1 MNSAVSPK
9 RRETPGLRALP
20 VLATFAEDA
29 IAAKYFNGVQR
40 FRRMHLETVSAE
52 PENAERIVLVSRES
66 LVEKYYNQ
74 LRVPNTRVLALASSQ
89 FRDPRNDGVVY
100 AYLPPDVPEAL
111 LERMV
116 DNALDHIHL
125 VHSRHEVNQRLAGA
139 SQEIH
144 ELNQIGMALSAEH
157 DPQKLLELI
166 LTKSRE
172 FTSSDAGSVYL
183 VEGLGDGQ
191 CQSLLFAP
199 AAGSP
204 EPGLP
209 DRATLARSGMAERAG
224 FAGPIRSAFFAE
236 GMGGR
241 SGVENGTPLPDTL
254 KERLRFKLAQNDT
267 VAVPFR
273 EATVEINEHSI
284 AGYVAL
290 TGEIVNIEDA
300 YHLPAGVPYS
310 INRKFDEDSGYRTKS
325 ILAVPIR
332 NQKEKIIAVLQLINA
347 KRDRHARLD
356 SAQAVEEQVV
366 PYSAR
371 QQEIVLSL
379 AGQAAVA
386 LENSQLYDSIQRLF
400 EGFVR
405 ASVSAIETRD
415 PATSGHSFRVA
426 NLTVA
431 LAEAVDRAE
440 TGLYRNVRF
449 SRDQMREIRYASL
462 LHDFGKVGVREEV
475 LVKAKKL
482 YPAQLE
488 MIKQRF
494 LLVRRTVE
502 NEALKSRVKY
512 LLEKDRE
519 EYLAAQ
525 QQFDSTLVAQ
535 LREIDEYLEAVIWAN
550 EPTVLPEGNFDQLL
564 QVANLHYQDL
574 EGRKRP
580 VLTPDEIQML
590 SIRQGSLDEEERLQ
604 IESHVLHTV
613 SFLQQIPWTNELRN
627 VPEIARGHHE
637 KLNGSGYPYKLSAP
651 EIPVQT
657 RMMTISDIF
666 DALAAADR
674 PYKKAVSIERALEIL
689 ELSVK
694 DGELDP
700 GLFDIFLSARI
711 FDCWKVEPRAY

>member
-1 MNSAVSPK
+1 MSSAVFPK
-9 RRETPGLRALP
+9 RREIPGKRTLP
-20 VLATFAEDA
+20 ILTYFEEDA
-29 IAAKYFNGVQR
+29 VAARYFIGVQR
-40 FRRMHLETVSAE
+40 FRRVLFGELSPDHAE
-52 PENAERIVLVSRES
+52 AERIVLVSKED
-66 LVEKYYNQ
+66 LVERHYNQ
-74 LRVPNTRVLALASSQ
+74 LRVPDTRVLALTNSR
-89 FRDPRNDGVVY
+89 FKDPRNDGAVY
-100 AYLPPDVPEAL
+100 AYLPCDVPESL
-111 LERMV
+111 LERMA

-125 VHSRHEVNQRLAGA
+125 VHTRHEVNQKLAGA

-157 DPQKLLELI
+157 DPGKLLELI

-183 VEGLGDGQ
+183 VESVGNGR
-191 CQSLLFAP
+191 QSLLFAP
-199 AAGSP
+199 GQQGSP
-204 EPGLP
+204 VQEHEPN
-209 DRATLARSGMAERAG
+209 EQ
-224 FAGPIRSAFFAE
+224 
-236 GMGGR
+236 
-241 SGVENGTPLPDTL
+241 
-254 KERLRFKLAQNDT
+254 LRFKLAQNDT
-267 VAVPFR
+267 VAVAFR
-273 EATVEINEHSI
+273 EVAMDINEKSI

-300 YHLPAGVPYS
+300 YHLPADVPYS

-347 KRDRHARLD
+347 KRDFSARLD
-356 SAQAVEEQVV
+356 SHDAVDQQVL
-366 PYSAR
+366 PYTPR
-371 QQEIVLSL
+371 QQEIVQSL

-405 ASVSAIETRD
+405 AAVTAIETRD

-431 LAEAVDRAE
+431 LAEAVDRVDSGPY
-440 TGLYRNVRF
+440 TGVRF

-488 MIKQRF
+488 VIKQRF
-494 LLVRRTVE
+494 GLVRRTLE
-502 NEALKSRVKY
+502 NESLKSRMDF
-512 LLEKDRE
+512 LLQNGSEKF
-519 EYLAAQ
+519 LAAQ
-525 QQFDSTLVAQ
+525 NGFASRLADQ
-535 LREIDEYLEAVIWAN
+535 LREVDEYAEAIIWAN
-550 EPTVLPEGNFDQLL
+550 EPTVLPEGNFDQLMDIARL
-564 QVANLHYQDL
+564 QYEDL
-574 EGRKRP
+574 DGKKRP
-580 VLTPDEIQML
+580 VLTMEEVQML
-590 SIRQGSLDEEERLQ
+590 SIRKGSLDEEERLQ
-604 IESHVLHTV
+604 IESHVLHTL

-637 KLNGSGYPYKLSAP
+637 KLNGTGYPYRLSAP

-689 ELSVK
+689 ELSVE

-700 GLFDIFLSARI
+700 GLFEIFLSAKI
-711 FDCWKVEPRAY
+711 FNRWKVEPRAY

>member
-1 MNSAVSPK
+1 MPILTYF
-9 RRETPGLRALP
+9 E
-20 VLATFAEDA
+20 EDA
-29 IAAKYFNGVQR
+29 VAARYFIGVQR
-40 FRRMHLETVSAE
+40 FRRVLFGELSPDHAE
-52 PENAERIVLVSRES
+52 AERIVLVSKED
-66 LVEKYYNQ
+66 LVERHYNQ
-74 LRVPNTRVLALASSQ
+74 LRVPDTRVLALTNSR
-89 FRDPRNDGVVY
+89 FKDPRNDGAVY
-100 AYLPPDVPEAL
+100 AYLPCDVPESL
-111 LERMV
+111 LERMA

-125 VHSRHEVNQRLAGA
+125 VHTRHEVNQKLAGA

-157 DPQKLLELI
+157 DPGKLLELI

-183 VEGLGDGQ
+183 VESVGNGR
-191 CQSLLFAP
+191 QSLLFAP
-199 AAGSP
+199 GQQGSP
-204 EPGLP
+204 LQEHEPN
-209 DRATLARSGMAERAG
+209 EQ
-224 FAGPIRSAFFAE
+224 
-236 GMGGR
+236 
-241 SGVENGTPLPDTL
+241 
-254 KERLRFKLAQNDT
+254 LRFKLAQNDT
-267 VAVPFR
+267 VAVAFR
-273 EATVEINEHSI
+273 EVAMDINEKSI

-300 YHLPAGVPYS
+300 YHLPADVPYS

-347 KRDRHARLD
+347 KRDFSARLD
-356 SAQAVEEQVV
+356 SHDAVDQQVL
-366 PYSAR
+366 PYTPR
-371 QQEIVLSL
+371 QQEIVQSL

-405 ASVSAIETRD
+405 AAVTAIETRD

-431 LAEAVDRAE
+431 LAEAVDRVDSGPY
-440 TGLYRNVRF
+440 TGVRF

-488 MIKQRF
+488 VIKQRF
-494 LLVRRTVE
+494 GLVRRTLE
-502 NEALKSRVKY
+502 NESLKSRMDF
-512 LLEKDRE
+512 LLKNGSEKF
-519 EYLAAQ
+519 LAAQ
-525 QQFDSTLVAQ
+525 KSFASRLADQ
-535 LREIDEYLEAVIWAN
+535 LREVDEYAEAIIWAN
-550 EPTVLPEGNFDQLL
+550 EPTVLPEGNFDQLMDIARL
-564 QVANLHYQDL
+564 QYEDL
-574 EGRKRP
+574 DGKKRP
-580 VLTPDEIQML
+580 VLTMEEVQML
-590 SIRQGSLDEEERLQ
+590 SIRKGSLDEEERLQ
-604 IESHVLHTV
+604 IESHVLHTL

-637 KLNGSGYPYKLSAP
+637 KLNGTGYPYRLSAP

-689 ELSVK
+689 ELSVE

-700 GLFDIFLSARI
+700 GLFEIFLSAKI
-711 FDCWKVEPRAY
+711 FDRWKVEPRAY

>member
-1 MNSAVSPK
+1 MSSAVFPK
-9 RRETPGLRALP
+9 RRETPGHKALP
-20 VLATFAEDA
+20 IITYFESDTL
-29 IAAKYFNGVQR
+29 AAKYFIGVQR
-40 FRRMHLETVSAE
+40 FRRFLFNKLSADHAEAEKIVVVSNE
-52 PENAERIVLVSRES
+52 D
-66 LVEKYYNQ
+66 LVEQHYNQ
-74 LRVPNTRVLALASSQ
+74 LRVPNTRVLALTNSR
-89 FRDPRNDGVVY
+89 FKDPRNDGVVY
-100 AYLPPDVPEAL
+100 AYLPYDVPEPL
-111 LERMV
+111 LERMA

-125 VHSRHEVNQRLAGA
+125 VHTRHEVNQKLAGA
-139 SQEIH
+139 SREIH

-157 DPQKLLELI
+157 NPGKLLELI

-183 VEGLGDGQ
+183 VESTGEGKS
-191 CQSLLFAP
+191 QSLLYP
-199 AAGSP
+199 
-204 EPGLP
+204 PGLP
-209 DRATLARSGMAERAG
+209 
-224 FAGPIRSAFFAE
+224 
-236 GMGGR
+236 
-241 SGVENGTPLPDTL
+241 GTPVPPQVPQ
-254 KERLRFKLAQNDT
+254 EQLRFKLAQNDT

-273 EATVEINEHSI
+273 EAAISINQKSI

-300 YHLPAGVPYS
+300 YHLPPDVPYS

-347 KRDRHARLD
+347 KRDFSARLD
-356 SAQAVEEQVV
+356 SHDAVERQVL
-366 PYSAR
+366 PYTPR
-371 QQEIVLSL
+371 QQEIVQSL

-405 ASVSAIETRD
+405 AAVTAIETRD

-431 LAEAVDRAE
+431 LAEAVDRADS
-440 TGLYRNVRF
+440 GPYSGMRF
-449 SRDQMREIRYASL
+449 TSDQMRELRYASL

-488 MIKQRF
+488 VIQQRF
-494 LLVRRTVE
+494 GLVRRTLE
-502 NEALKSRVKY
+502 NESLKARMDFLAKHGN
-512 LLEKDRE
+512 EKFQ
-519 EYLAAQ
+519 AAQ
-525 QQFDSTLVAQ
+525 KDFDARLAER
-535 LREIDEYLEAVIWAN
+535 LREVTEYEEAIVWAN
-550 EPTVLPEGNFDQLL
+550 EPTVLPEGNFEMLL
-564 QVANLHYQDL
+564 DIANLHYEDMN
-574 EGRKRP
+574 GRKRP
-580 VLTPDEIQML
+580 ILTTDEVQML
-590 SIRQGSLDEEERLQ
+590 SIRKGSLDEEERLQ
-604 IESHVLHTV
+604 IESHVIHTV
-613 SFLQQIPWTNELRN
+613 SFLQQIPWTSELRN

-637 KLNGSGYPYKLSAP
+637 KLNGTGYPYKLSAP

-674 PYKKAVSIERALEIL
+674 PYKKAVSVERALEIL
-689 ELSVK
+689 DLSVQ

-700 GLFDIFLSARI
+700 GLFEIFVSAKI
-711 FDCWKVEPRAY
+711 FDRWKVEPRAY

>member
-1 MNSAVSPK
+1 M
-9 RRETPGLRALP
+9 RALP
-20 VLATFAEDA
+20 ILAYFEGDTV
-29 IAAKYFNGVQR
+29 AARYFVGMQR
-40 FRRMHLETVSAE
+40 FRRLHFGELTAE
-52 PENAERIVLVSRES
+52 HADVERIVLVSKED
-66 LVEKYYNQ
+66 LVEEHYNQ
-74 LRVPNTRVLALASSQ
+74 LRVPNTRVLALTNSK
-89 FRDPRNDGVVY
+89 FKDPRNDGAVY
-100 AYLPPDVPEAL
+100 AYLPFDVPESL
-111 LERMV
+111 LERMA

-125 VHSRHEVNQRLAGA
+125 VHTRHEVNQRLAGA

-157 DPQKLLELI
+157 DPAKLLELI

-183 VEGLGDGQ
+183 VEGTGDDSQ
-191 CQSLLFAP
+191 RQSLLFAP
-199 AAGSP
+199 SEQGA
-204 EPGLP
+204 
-209 DRATLARSGMAERAG
+209 
-224 FAGPIRSAFFAE
+224 PILQQEAHE
-236 GMGGR
+236 Q
-241 SGVENGTPLPDTL
+241 
-254 KERLRFKLAQNDT
+254 LRFKLAQNDT

-273 EATVEINEHSI
+273 EAAISINEKSI

-300 YHLPAGVPYS
+300 YHLAPDVPYS

-347 KRDRHARLD
+347 KRDFSARLD
-356 SAQAVEEQVV
+356 SYDAVEQQVLAFS
-366 PYSAR
+366 PR
-371 QQEIVLSL
+371 QQEIVQSL

-405 ASVSAIETRD
+405 AAVTAIETRD

-431 LAEAVDRAE
+431 LAEAVDRVDS
-440 TGLYRNVRF
+440 GPYRSVRF
-449 SRDQMREIRYASL
+449 SRDQMRELRYASL

-482 YPAQLE
+482 YPSQLE
-488 MIKQRF
+488 VIKQRF
-494 LLVRRTVE
+494 GLLRRTLE
-502 NEALKSRVKY
+502 NESLKARMDY
-512 LLEKDRE
+512 LLKHGHEKFLASQKEFDAR
-519 EYLAAQ
+519 LAAQ
-525 QQFDSTLVAQ
+525 LSEVEEYAQ
-535 LREIDEYLEAVIWAN
+535 AIVWAN
-550 EPTVLPEGNFDQLL
+550 EPTVLPEGNFERLVDI
-564 QVANLHYQDL
+564 ANLHYEDL
-574 EGRKRP
+574 DGAKRP
-580 VLTPDEIQML
+580 VLTMDEVQML
-590 SIRQGSLDEEERLQ
+590 SIRKGSLDDEERLQ

-637 KLNGSGYPYKLSAP
+637 KLNGTGYPYKLAAP

-674 PYKKAVSIERALEIL
+674 PYKKAVSIDRALEIL
-689 ELSVK
+689 GTSVE

-700 GLFDIFLSARI
+700 GLFEIFLSAKI
-711 FDCWKVEPRAY
+711 FDRWKVEPRAY

>member
-1 MNSAVSPK
+1 MSSAVLPK
-9 RRETPGLRALP
+9 RREMQGMRALP
-20 VLATFAEDA
+20 ILAYFQEDA
-29 IAAKYFNGVQR
+29 IAARYFNGVQR
-40 FRRMHLETVSAE
+40 FRRMLFGEISGEHADL
-52 PENAERIVLVSRES
+52 ERIVLVSKEE
-66 LVEKYYNQ
+66 LVESHYNQ
-74 LRVPNTRVLALASSQ
+74 LRVPNTRVLALTNSR
-89 FRDPRNDGVVY
+89 FKDPRNDGAVY
-100 AYLPPDVPEAL
+100 AYLPFDVPESL
-111 LERMV
+111 LERMA

-125 VHSRHEVNQRLAGA
+125 VHTRHEVNQRLAGA

-157 DPQKLLELI
+157 DPGKLLELI

-183 VEGLGDGQ
+183 VESMGDGGQ
-191 CQSLLFAP
+191 RKSLQFPP
-199 AAGSP
+199 A
-204 EPGLP
+204 EPGAP
-209 DRATLARSGMAERAG
+209 VQEQEACEQ
-224 FAGPIRSAFFAE
+224 
-236 GMGGR
+236 
-241 SGVENGTPLPDTL
+241 
-254 KERLRFKLAQNDT
+254 LRFKLAQNDT
-267 VAVPFR
+267 AAVPFR
-273 EATVEINEHSI
+273 EVAIDINERSI

-300 YHLPAGVPYS
+300 YHLPADIPYS

-347 KRDRHARLD
+347 KRDFSARLD
-356 SAQAVEEQVV
+356 SLEAVEQQVL
-366 PYSAR
+366 PYTPR
-371 QQEIVLSL
+371 QQEIVQSL

-405 ASVSAIETRD
+405 ASVTAIETRD

-431 LAEAVDRAE
+431 LAEAVDRADS
-440 TGLYRNVRF
+440 GPYASMHF
-449 SRDQMREIRYASL
+449 SRDQVREVRYASL

-488 MIKQRF
+488 VIRQRF
-494 LLVRRTVE
+494 GLVRRTME
-502 NEALKSRVKY
+502 NESLKSRIDY
-512 LLEKDRE
+512 LLKHGRDDFMTAQKEFDSR
-519 EYLAAQ
+519 LAAQ
-525 QQFDSTLVAQ
+525 LQSV
-535 LREIDEYLEAVIWAN
+535 DEYADAIVWAN
-550 EPTVLPEGNFDQLL
+550 EPTVLPEGNFDQLSEI
-564 QVANLHYQDL
+564 AGLHYEDL
-574 EGRKRP
+574 DGKKRP
-580 VLTPDEIQML
+580 VLTAEEIQML
-590 SIRQGSLDEEERLQ
+590 SIRQGSLDEMERLQ

-613 SFLQQIPWTNELRN
+613 SFLQKIPWTNELRN

-637 KLNGSGYPYKLSAP
+637 KLNGTGYPYRLSAP

-689 ELSVK
+689 EISVD
-694 DGELDP
+694 DGELDR
-700 GLFDIFLSARI
+700 GLFEIFLSARI
-711 FDCWKVEPRAY
+711 YDRWKVEPRAY

>member
-1 MNSAVSPK
+1 MSSAVFPK
-9 RRETPGLRALP
+9 RRETPGQRALP
-20 VLATFAEDA
+20 TIAYFEEDA
-29 IAAKYFNGVQR
+29 VAARYFIGVQR
-40 FRRMHLETVSAE
+40 FRRMFFHELPDNNGE
-52 PENAERIVLVSRES
+52 AERIVLLSKED
-66 LVEKYYNQ
+66 LVERHYNQ
-74 LRVPNTRVLALASSQ
+74 LRVPNTRVLALTNSR
-89 FRDPRNDGVVY
+89 FKDPRNDGAIY
-100 AYLPPDVPEAL
+100 AYLPSDVPEAL
-111 LERMV
+111 VERMA

-125 VHSRHEVNQRLAGA
+125 VHTRHEVNQKLADA

-157 DPQKLLELI
+157 NPGKLLELI

-172 FTSSDAGSVYL
+172 FTSSDAGSVYM
-183 VEGLGDGQ
+183 VESVGNGHE
-191 CQSLLFAP
+191 QSLLFAP
-199 AAGSP
+199 GQHVSP
-204 EPGLP
+204 VQPTEPQ
-209 DRATLARSGMAERAG
+209 EQ
-224 FAGPIRSAFFAE
+224 
-236 GMGGR
+236 
-241 SGVENGTPLPDTL
+241 
-254 KERLRFKLAQNDT
+254 LRFKLAQNDT

-273 EATVEINEHSI
+273 EVAINIDEKSI

-300 YHLPAGVPYS
+300 YHLPADVPYS

-332 NQKEKIIAVLQLINA
+332 NQKDKIIAVLQLINA
-347 KRDRHARLD
+347 KRDFSARLD
-356 SAQAVEEQVV
+356 SHGAVDQQVL
-366 PYSAR
+366 PYTLR
-371 QQEIVLSL
+371 QREIVQSL

-405 ASVSAIETRD
+405 AAVTAIETRD

-431 LAEAVDRAE
+431 LAEAVDRADA
-440 TGLYRNVRF
+440 GPYNGVHF

-488 MIKQRF
+488 VIKQRF
-494 LLVRRTVE
+494 GLVRRTLQ
-502 NEALKSRVKY
+502 NESLKLRMDF
-512 LLEKDRE
+512 LLQNGNERF
-519 EYLAAQ
+519 LAAQ
-525 QQFDSTLVAQ
+525 KDFDVRLDDQ
-535 LREIDEYLEAVIWAN
+535 LRKVDEYAEAIVWAN
-550 EPTVLPEGNFDQLL
+550 EPTVLPEGNFDQLMEI
-564 QVANLHYQDL
+564 ANLHYEDL
-574 EGRKRP
+574 GGKMRP
-580 VLTPDEIQML
+580 VLTLEEVQML
-590 SIRQGSLDEEERLQ
+590 SIRKGSLDEEERLQ
-604 IESHVLHTV
+604 IESHVLHTL

-637 KLNGSGYPYKLSAP
+637 KLNGTGYPYRLSAP

-674 PYKKAVSIERALEIL
+674 PYKKAVSVERALEIL
-689 ELSVK
+689 ELSVH

-700 GLFDIFLSARI
+700 GLFQIFLSAKI
-711 FDCWKVEPRAY
+711 FERWKVEPRGY

>member
-1 MNSAVSPK
+1 MSSAVFPK
-9 RRETPGLRALP
+9 RREIPGKRALP
-20 VLATFAEDA
+20 IIVYFEEDTV
-29 IAAKYFNGVQR
+29 AARYFIGVQR
-40 FRRMHLETVSAE
+40 FRRLLFREL
-52 PENAERIVLVSRES
+52 PENIAEGERIVLLSNED
-66 LVEKYYNQ
+66 LVERHYNQ
-74 LRVPNTRVLALASSQ
+74 LRVPNTRVLALTNSR
-89 FRDPRNDGVVY
+89 FKDPRNDGAVY
-100 AYLPPDVPEAL
+100 AYLPSDVPEAL
-111 LERMV
+111 LERMA

-125 VHSRHEVNQRLAGA
+125 VHTRHEVNQKLAGA

-157 DPQKLLELI
+157 NPGRLLELI

-172 FTSSDAGSVYL
+172 FTGSDAGSVYL
-183 VEGLGDGQ
+183 VESIGNGHG
-191 CQSLLFAP
+191 QSLLFAP
-199 AAGSP
+199 GQQATPMQEKEP
-204 EPGLP
+204 E
-209 DRATLARSGMAERAG
+209 EQ
-224 FAGPIRSAFFAE
+224 
-236 GMGGR
+236 
-241 SGVENGTPLPDTL
+241 
-254 KERLRFKLAQNDT
+254 LRFKLAQNDT

-273 EATVEINEHSI
+273 EVAIQINEKSI

-300 YHLPAGVPYS
+300 YHLPADVPYS

-332 NQKEKIIAVLQLINA
+332 NQKDKIIAVLQLINA
-347 KRDRHARLD
+347 KRDFSVRLD
-356 SAQAVEEQVV
+356 SHDAVDQQVLAFS
-366 PYSAR
+366 PR
-371 QQEIVLSL
+371 QQEIVQSL

-405 ASVSAIETRD
+405 AAVTAIETRD

-431 LAEAVDRAE
+431 LAEAVDRVDS
-440 TGLYRNVRF
+440 GPYKGVQF

-488 MIKQRF
+488 VIKQR
-494 LLVRRTVE
+494 LGLVRRTLQ
-502 NEALKSRVKY
+502 NESLKLRMDF
-512 LLEKDRE
+512 LLHNGNEKFH
-519 EYLAAQ
+519 AAQ
-525 QQFDSTLVAQ
+525 KEFDSRLSDQ
-535 LREIDEYLEAVIWAN
+535 LHQIDEYAEAIVWAN
-550 EPTVLPEGNFDQLL
+550 EPTVLPEGNFDQLMEI
-564 QVANLHYQDL
+564 ANLQYEDL
-574 EGRKRP
+574 SGKKQP
-580 VLTPDEIQML
+580 ILTLEEIQML
-590 SIRQGSLDEEERLQ
+590 SIRKGSLDEEERLQ
-604 IESHVLHTV
+604 IESHVLHTL

-637 KLNGSGYPYKLSAP
+637 KLNGTGYPYRLSAP

-674 PYKKAVSIERALEIL
+674 PYKKAVSIHRALEIL
-689 ELSVK
+689 ELSVD

-700 GLFDIFLSARI
+700 GLFEIFLSAKI
-711 FDCWKVEPRAY
+711 FERWKVEPRAY

>member
-1 MNSAVSPK
+1 MSSAVFPK
-9 RRETPGLRALP
+9 RRDTPGMRALP
-20 VLATFAEDA
+20 ILAYFEGDTVAARYFA
-29 IAAKYFNGVQR
+29 GMQR
-40 FRRMHLETVSAE
+40 FRRLHFEELTAE
-52 PENAERIVLVSRES
+52 HADVERIVLVSKED
-66 LVEKYYNQ
+66 LVEQHYNQ
-74 LRVPNTRVLALASSQ
+74 LRVPNTRVLALTNSK
-89 FRDPRNDGVVY
+89 FKDPRNDGAVY
-100 AYLPPDVPEAL
+100 AYLPFDVPEPL
-111 LERMV
+111 LERMA

-125 VHSRHEVNQRLAGA
+125 VHTRHEVNQRLAGA

-157 DPQKLLELI
+157 NPAKLLELI

-183 VEGLGDGQ
+183 VENVGDGRQ
-191 CQSLLFAP
+191 PQSLLFAP
-199 AAGSP
+199 S
-204 EPGLP
+204 EPGAPVLQQE
-209 DRATLARSGMAERAG
+209 AHEQ
-224 FAGPIRSAFFAE
+224 
-236 GMGGR
+236 
-241 SGVENGTPLPDTL
+241 
-254 KERLRFKLAQNDT
+254 LRFKLAQNDT

-273 EATVEINEHSI
+273 EVAISINEKSI

-300 YHLPAGVPYS
+300 YHLPPDVPYS
-310 INRKFDEDSGYRTKS
+310 INRKFDEDSGYRTRS

-347 KRDRHARLD
+347 KRDFSAHLD
-356 SAQAVEEQVV
+356 SHEAVEQQVLAFS
-366 PYSAR
+366 PR
-371 QQEIVLSL
+371 QQEIVQSL

-405 ASVSAIETRD
+405 AAVTAIETRD

-431 LAEAVDRAE
+431 LAEAVDRADS
-440 TGLYRNVRF
+440 GPYRSVRF
-449 SRDQMREIRYASL
+449 SRDQMRELRYASL

-482 YPAQLE
+482 YPSQLE
-488 MIKQRF
+488 VIKQRF
-494 LLVRRTVE
+494 GLLRRTLE
-502 NEALKSRVKY
+502 TESLKARMDY
-512 LLEKDRE
+512 LLKHGHEKFQAAQKEFDAR
-519 EYLAAQ
+519 LAAQ
-525 QQFDSTLVAQ
+525 LSQVQ
-535 LREIDEYLEAVIWAN
+535 EYAEAIVWAN
-550 EPTVLPEGNFDQLL
+550 EPTVLPEGNFERLVDI
-564 QVANLHYQDL
+564 ANLHYEDL
-574 EGRKRP
+574 DGTKRP
-580 VLTPDEIQML
+580 VLTMDEVQML
-590 SIRQGSLDEEERLQ
+590 SIRKGSLDDEERLQ

-637 KLNGSGYPYKLSAP
+637 KLNGTGYPYKLAAP

-674 PYKKAVSIERALEIL
+674 PYKKAVSIDRALEIL
-689 ELSVK
+689 GTSVE

-700 GLFDIFLSARI
+700 GLFEIFLSAKI

>member
-1 MNSAVSPK
+1 MSSAVFPK
-9 RRETPGLRALP
+9 RRETPGHRALP
-20 VLATFAEDA
+20 IIAYFESDTL
-29 IAAKYFNGVQR
+29 AAKYFLVVQR
-40 FRRMHLETVSAE
+40 FRRVVFSQLTADHAE
-52 PENAERIVLVSRES
+52 AEKIVLVSKED
-66 LVEKYYNQ
+66 LVEQHYNQ
-74 LRVPNTRVLALASSQ
+74 LRVPNTRVLALTNSR
-89 FRDPRNDGVVY
+89 FKDPRNDGVVY
-100 AYLPPDVPEAL
+100 AYLPYDVPEPL
-111 LERMV
+111 LERMA

-125 VHSRHEVNQRLAGA
+125 VHTRHEVNQKLAGA
-139 SQEIH
+139 SREIH

-157 DPQKLLELI
+157 DPAKLLELI

-183 VEGLGDGQ
+183 VESIGEGGKS
-191 CQSLLFAP
+191 QSLLYP
-199 AAGSP
+199 AES
-204 EPGLP
+204 
-209 DRATLARSGMAERAG
+209 
-224 FAGPIRSAFFAE
+224 
-236 GMGGR
+236 
-241 SGVENGTPLPDTL
+241 GTPIPPQSPQ
-254 KERLRFKLAQNDT
+254 EQLRFKLAQNDT

-273 EATVEINEHSI
+273 EAVISINEKSV

-300 YHLPAGVPYS
+300 YHLPPDIPYS

-347 KRDRHARLD
+347 KRDFPARLD
-356 SAQAVEEQVV
+356 SHDAVEHQVLAYT
-366 PYSAR
+366 PR
-371 QQEIVLSL
+371 QQEIVQSL

-405 ASVSAIETRD
+405 AAVTAIETRD

-440 TGLYRNVRF
+440 SGPYYAVRF
-449 SRDQMREIRYASL
+449 SRDQMRELRYASL

-488 MIKQRF
+488 VIQQRF
-494 LLVRRTVE
+494 GLVRRTLE
-502 NEALKSRVKY
+502 NESLKARMDFLSKHGNEK
-512 LLEKDRE
+512 LLVVQKDFDAR
-519 EYLAAQ
+519 LAER
-525 QQFDSTLVAQ
+525 
-535 LREIDEYLEAVIWAN
+535 LRELNEYEEAIIWAN
-550 EPTVLPEGNFDQLL
+550 EPTVLPEGNFERLL
-564 QVANLHYQDL
+564 DIANLHYEDMQ
-574 EGRKRP
+574 GKKRP
-580 VLTPDEIQML
+580 ILTMDEVQML

-604 IESHVLHTV
+604 IESHVVHTV
-613 SFLQQIPWTNELRN
+613 SFLQQIPWTSELRN

-637 KLNGSGYPYKLSAP
+637 KLNGTGYPYKLSAP

-674 PYKKAVSIERALEIL
+674 PYKKAVSVERALEIL
-689 ELSVK
+689 DLSVH

-700 GLFDIFLSARI
+700 GLFEIFLSAKI
-711 FDCWKVEPRAY
+711 FERWKVEPRAY